1 MIPGRTKRK
10 GFTLVEVIAS
20 SIILCGAVLV
30 VGSISTQA
38 LTGTHLNRRYEAAA
52 SLADKQLSLI
62 DYIGIDSIVK
72 MGPMNGEYDDGGNV
86 YYWKIDTE
94 YQNIDSLYLVTLT
107 ISWVDRNRPYN
118 ISINTMLDG
127 QSSPEESG
135 STGTGTS
142 QG

>member
-1 MIPGRTKRK
+1 MMSDRKKRK

-20 SIILCGAVLV
+20 SIILCGAVMI
-30 VGSISTQA
+30 VGAIGTQA

-72 MGPMNGEYDDGGNV
+72 MGQLEGEYEEAGYMYN
-86 YYWKIDTE
+86 WNINTE
-94 YQNIDSLYLVTLT
+94 YQEIDGLYLVTLT
-107 ISWVDRNRPYN
+107 ISWVDRNHPYS
-118 ISINTMLDG
+118 ISIDTMLNG
-127 QSSPEESG
+127 ETLSEES
-135 STGTGTS
+135 STETG

>member
-1 MIPGRTKRK
+1 MMSGRKKRE

-20 SIILCGAVLV
+20 SIILCGAVMI
-30 VGSISTQA
+30 VGAIGTQA

-72 MGPMNGEYDDGGNV
+72 MGQLEGEYEEAGCTYN
-86 YYWKIDTE
+86 WSINTE
-94 YQNIDSLYLVTLT
+94 YQEIDGLYLVTLT
-107 ISWVDRNRPYN
+107 IGWVDRNHPYS
-118 ISINTMLDG
+118 ISIDTMLNG
-127 QSSPEESG
+127 ETLSEES
-135 STGTGTS
+135 STETG